1 MRITKHSRLV
11 GRTAEEVKFRENY
24 QAAIVAVQ
32 QGGVNAVQ
40 PLSSLKFGVG
50 DTLILQVSEN
60 SFLLSPPASKTR
72 RSSLFASCSARGAGE
87 NKPSTTEHMD
97 VEAGNRDGII
107 TSSFD
112 VVSLLLYI

>member
-1 MRITKHSRLV
+1 MLILLQVILEDNSGVEITKKGGSRVLRVRITKHSRLV

-50 DTLILQVSEN
+50 DTLV
-60 SFLLSPPASKTR
+60 
-72 RSSLFASCSARGAGE
+72 LF
-87 NKPSTTEHMD
+87 K
-97 VEAGNRDGII
+97 
-107 TSSFD
+107 
-112 VVSLLLYI
+112 